1 MPICDYCCRQFSPLG
16 DSTRS
21 IMYKGNHLAYFYCSI
36 KCYDKHLPN
45 YEKDLPLNDN
55 YIQDGR
61 LQKRAEQYMKKE
73 EDCRNMERTRMNFTN
88 GVALGMSSNSIST
101 NSVAIG
107 YGAGLSRPLP
117 QSKMK
122 TYITLTELF
131 ISETEDIFKER
142 LKIYIK
148 EKL

>member
-1 MPICDYCCRQFSPLG
+1 MLICDYCCRLFSPLG

-21 IMYKGNHLAYFYCSI
+21 IMYKGKHLAYFYCSI
-36 KCYDKHLPN
+36 KCYDKHLPH

-55 YIQDGR
+55 YIEDGR
-61 LQKRAEQYMKKE
+61 LQKRAEQYMRGE
-73 EDCRNMERTRMNFTN
+73 ERYRNI
-88 GVALGMSSNSIST
+88 SSRPP

-122 TYITLTELF
+122 TYVTLTELF

-148 EKL
+148 EKM